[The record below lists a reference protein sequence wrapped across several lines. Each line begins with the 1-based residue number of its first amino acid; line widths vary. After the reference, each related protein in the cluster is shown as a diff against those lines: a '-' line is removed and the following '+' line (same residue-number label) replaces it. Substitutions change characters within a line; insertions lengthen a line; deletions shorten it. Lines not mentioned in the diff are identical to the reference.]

1 MELGVVWDGRVLLD
15 VLGAPDVDVAAVD
28 VDVVAAPEAL
38 GPVEMELLEPLLAP
52 GTEERP
58 SRSRSRS
65 RSAPG
70 GPW

>member
-1 MELGVVWDGRVLLD
+1 LGVVCDGRVLLE

-28 VDVVAAPEAL
+28 VAVVAVPAPL
-38 GPVEMELLEPLLAP
+38 GVEMELLEPLLAP